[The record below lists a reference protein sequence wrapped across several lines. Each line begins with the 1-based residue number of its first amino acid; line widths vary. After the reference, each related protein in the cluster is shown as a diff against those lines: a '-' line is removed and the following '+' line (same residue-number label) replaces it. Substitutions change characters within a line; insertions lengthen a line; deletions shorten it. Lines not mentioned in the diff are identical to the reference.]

1 MSGRGRT
8 AAFVKRIILAWWV
21 IACPLCVLPSN
32 LIAQQTAVEPAE
44 STGFYL
50 DGAEQAM
57 LLGDPSIEEPPLV
70 LGDHAIIDAVD
81 PRAEPI
87 ELRAGYDRGFFITS
101 DDAESL
107 TGKGSESFP
116 FLLRVNLQ
124 NQFRYNGFARTEREW
139 TDAAGN
145 VNPIANRNDFEIHR
159 GRLLFS
165 GHAIDRDLNYYV
177 NLDYATLGDDRVT
190 ILLAWLNYRF
200 NRAFDLYFGKGKVP
214 GGREWLLTSMYTMS
228 PDRSMATT
236 FFRPSITTGIW
247 AKGEPI
253 DQLYYQAMVGNG
265 FSTSSAG
272 FRDLDTNF
280 VYSANTWWEPL
291 GAFGGLYSDLD
302 YHETLAVRWGSSLTT
317 SRQSGRQFD
326 TSAPEETFI
335 RLSDGTDLTEPGALA
350 PGVSVTDYSLYLA
363 TFDAAM
369 KYRGVSVSGEYFLRW
384 LTEIR
389 GTAAIP
395 DSRDNIFDHG
405 LHFQAGAF
413 VVPKRCELFTRTSYV
428 LGPLGNGSEYAGGF
442 NWFFRGTE
450 NWRFCFDVTRLNNSP
465 AEQIRTGYS
474 AGASGVLVRGQLQTM
489 F

>member
-1 MSGRGRT
+1 MSGRARIV
-8 AAFVKRIILAWWV
+8 AIVKRIILGTWGVAFSLL
-21 IACPLCVLPSN
+21 ALQSL
-32 LIAQQTAVEPAE
+32 LQAQQAGFEPAE
-44 STGFYL
+44 STVFNPG
-50 DGAEQAM
+50 GAEQAL
-57 LLGDPSIEEPPLV
+57 LLGDQGIDEPPPL
-70 LGDHAIIDAVD
+70 LGDFPIPTDIG
-81 PRAEPI
+81 PWSEPT

-101 DDAESL
+101 GDAESL
-107 TGKGSESFP
+107 SGKGSESFP

-177 NLDYATLGDDRVT
+177 NIDYATLGDDRVT

-200 NRAFDLYFGKGKVP
+200 NRAFDLHFGKGKVP
-214 GGREWLLTSMYTMS
+214 GGREWLLTSMNTMS
-228 PDRSMATT
+228 PDRSLATT

-247 AKGEPI
+247 AKGEPVDRI
-253 DQLYYQAMVGNG
+253 YYQAMVGNG

-291 GAFGGLYSDLD
+291 GVFGGLYSDLD

-363 TFDAAM
+363 TLDAAM
-369 KYRGVSVSGEYFLRW
+369 KYRGVSISGEYFLRW

-413 VVPKRCELFTRTSYV
+413 VVPKRLELFTRTSYV
-428 LGPLGNGSEYAGGF
+428 HGPLGNGSEYAGGF

-450 NWRFCFDVTRLNNSP
+450 NWRFCFDITRLNNSP

-474 AGASGVLVRGQLQTM
+474 AGASGLLVRGQLQTM